1 MILCA
6 DIYNT
11 IVDILRADGRGL
23 ALSPDEFTRIAKLVN
38 QQVYDK
44 FYREFEKNTANI
56 DVLAGF
62 KTIGSSVA
70 LVAGIGSLPSDYRE
84 LIGKPL
90 TNTGKYVDLV
100 SSLELA
106 EREDDYL
113 TQPTTDYPCAVLGD
127 TDASD
132 YIQIRV
138 FPVDATITS
147 VTIDYLRETTTP
159 YLDYY
164 TDDDTLEVTFMA
176 QDASVSVPS
185 GHTYR
190 DGTAGG
196 GAAINSL
203 TENFEWGDSE
213 LPLIIS
219 MFCSYLGV
227 AYPDTMLYQAG
238 QIGEQKN

>member
-1 MILCA
+1 MLLCS
-6 DIYNT
+6 DVYNAL
-11 IVDILRADGRGL
+11 VDILRADGRGL
-23 ALSPDEFTRIAKLVN
+23 AISPDEFTRIARLVN
-38 QQVYDK
+38 QQLYDK
-44 FYREFEKNTANI
+44 FYAEFEKNTANI

-62 KTIGSSVA
+62 KTIGASVA
-70 LVAGIGSLPSDYRE
+70 LVAGVGSLPSDYRE

-113 TQPTTDYPCAVLGD
+113 TQPTTDYPCAILGD
-127 TDASD
+127 TDGSGD
-132 YIQIRV
+132 IQIRV

-147 VTIDYLRETTTP
+147 VTVDYLRETSTP
-159 YLDYY
+159 YLDWYVNN
-164 TDDDTLEVTFMA
+164 TTQVVTFMA
-176 QDASVSVPS
+176 ADTAVSVPS
-185 GHTYR
+185 GSTYR

-203 TENFEWGDSE
+203 TENFEWGDAE
-213 LPLIIS
+213 FPLIIS
-219 MFCSYLGV
+219 MFCTHLGV

-238 QIGEQKN
+238 QVGEQKN